1 RLITRTGKYKPYP
14 IIGTVLATVGLFMLS
29 QLGGTTPYW
38 QIAMAMVVLGAGLGN
53 LMQVLILAVQ
63 NSVEPRDIGTAT
75 SGATFFRSIGG
86 SFGTAIFGA
95 VFAARLATEMAGVVP
110 AASAG
115 ADPTTSMANI
125 QALPP
130 ELQSE
135 VLGAF
140 ARAIDTTFLV
150 AVPIMAVA
158 FILALFVPQVKLR
171 TRDDDGM
178 PDLGEFDAEAL
189 EAEARTMP

>member
-1 RLITRTGKYKPYP
+1 
-14 IIGTVLATVGLFMLS
+14 
-29 QLGGTTPYW
+29 
-38 QIAMAMVVLGAGLGN
+38 MAMVVLGAGLGN

-95 VFAARLATEMAGVVP
+95 VFAARLATEMASVLP

-140 ARAIDTTFLV
+140 ASAIDTTFLV

-158 FILALFVPQVKLR
+158 FILALFVPQVPLR
-171 TRDDDGM
+171 TRDDDAM